1 MAALGEDHCEVTQG
15 QSPRHPAPGASSSP
29 GPGEPRSSTSRA
41 SRRARPGSPHLPDHA
56 GLPSTQPR
64 GLSLGPWV
72 AAARSVSAGA
82 LHTRVCVCTPTCSA
96 RRLHDGPAG
105 RISQKKQNPHGGAG
119 ARGAEPA
126 CRHHS
131 TSCSMRPGLRAPSP
145 TGRSRGRGPHL
156 SADLDTTLFIPK
168 PLTLSQHGPP
178 GATHQGCSPDSWRNT
193 GPGARGPPGASG
205 RCSLPTPGPRSSL
218 RKDHCC

>member
-1 MAALGEDHCEVTQG
+1 MR
-15 QSPRHPAPGASSSP
+15 SPRARAPDTLPLAPPPAQVPGSP
-29 GPGEPRSSTSRA
+29 GPRLPEQAGGLAQGPHTFPTTQGCPARSLVDSASGPG
-41 SRRARPGSPHLPDHA
+41 SRRPALC
-56 GLPSTQPR
+56 QR
-64 GLSLGPWV
+64 GLCTLV
-72 AAARSVSAGA
+72 SVCAHPRA
-82 LHTRVCVCTPTCSA
+82 LPEGCMTAQQGGFLRKSRTHT
-96 RRLHDGPAG
+96 
-105 RISQKKQNPHGGAG
+105 GGAG